1 MGPGLVFF
9 AAIWRGLF
17 FLGHGRF
24 ECTPS
29 LSAHANFSAK
39 PGTCVWAGSQ
49 ISGYIGS
56 SMRKPVV
63 IGNFRIRG
71 TNSQPIQG
79 IDARTAWKNH
89 VLGMA
94 AVLDGGD
101 PGRCAARMAGA
112 EQSRHYR
119 NIQGSDTMQGA

>member
-1 MGPGLVFF
+1 MAALRALHPDRKARGYSQKDTRCATRKMGPGLVFF

-94 AVLDGGD
+94 AVL
-101 PGRCAARMAGA
+101 
-112 EQSRHYR
+112 EWW
-119 NIQGSDTMQGA
+119 